1 MDAST
6 LLSTSQDIG
15 SSPIGKKDLVRRA
28 ICSRIITG
36 IYRKGDNV
44 PSCRDIAG
52 QLLVSK
58 NSAYEAYYDLVGL
71 GILEAR
77 NRSGFTVAL
86 DIPGVKKQLPPD
98 SALQDAP
105 PKAPNHANS
114 IVDYQQQ
121 TCAQTSPKTGRNTS
135 FPLSI
140 TRSIPNCFPL
150 KPGANARV
158 WHWDEKPCRYGPAKL
173 LTWIVRT

>member
-86 DIPGVKKQLPPD
+86 DIPGVKKQLP
-98 SALQDAP
+98 
-105 PKAPNHANS
+105 
-114 IVDYQQQ
+114 
-121 TCAQTSPKTGRNTS
+121 
-135 FPLSI
+135 
-140 TRSIPNCFPL
+140 
-150 KPGANARV
+150 
-158 WHWDEKPCRYGPAKL
+158 
-173 LTWIVRT
+173 

>member
-86 DIPGVKKQLPPD
+86 DAKGTFDPDVARRVLLEQGMDGFVAQLEKAG
-98 SALQDAP
+98 AL
-105 PKAPNHANS
+105 
-114 IVDYQQQ
+114 
-121 TCAQTSPKTGRNTS
+121 
-135 FPLSI
+135 
-140 TRSIPNCFPL
+140 
-150 KPGANARV
+150 
-158 WHWDEKPCRYGPAKL
+158 
-173 LTWIVRT
+173 

>member
-77 NRSGFTVAL
+77 NRSGFT
-86 DIPGVKKQLPPD
+86 
-98 SALQDAP
+98 
-105 PKAPNHANS
+105 
-114 IVDYQQQ
+114 
-121 TCAQTSPKTGRNTS
+121 
-135 FPLSI
+135 
-140 TRSIPNCFPL
+140 
-150 KPGANARV
+150 ANANTVENFLAR
-158 WHWDEKPCRYGPAKL
+158 EMRPFAKGPAGPETSK
-173 LTWIVRT
+173 R

>member
-6 LLSTSQDIG
+6 LLPTSQDTG
-15 SSPIGKKDLVRRA
+15 PSPIGKKDLVRRA

-36 IYRKGDNV
+36 IYRKGDNF

-77 NRSGFTVAL
+77 NRSGFTVAM
-86 DIPGVKKQLPPD
+86 DIPGVKNQLPPD
-98 SALQDAP
+98 NTVQDP
-105 PKAPNHANS
+105 PRKTTKPRQFNCRLPAANM
-114 IVDYQQQ
+114 
-121 TCAQTSPKTGRNTS
+121 R
-135 FPLSI
+135 
-140 TRSIPNCFPL
+140 
-150 KPGANARV
+150 ANQ
-158 WHWDEKPCRYGPAKL
+158 PQN
-173 LTWIVRT
+173 